1 MHKPSEKR
9 TPAKVPKTLGSAGF
23 SSSSKSKLISSEQK
37 NPAKSSKHKAK
48 LEFNF
53 SSSDDE
59 DFQKFPVKRTLAHT
73 NLPKVLGS
81 ADTYKN
87 IKNQMPDLDRYDEGK
102 SKKNKT
108 VLKSFDLSSS
118 EDEVEPK
125 GNSFHKTNDN
135 NALSNVKTCEA
146 ERKACFKPLQSKHSK
161 AKVSDSFVE
170 KVEVE
175 DTFVSCVGESFVDQ
189 DTVPKGIHYGRDDF
203 RVPTLSQNDIFSV
216 DDTIVQKPVRISPES
231 FSPDMDM
238 TFDQPPCESTRIHR
252 RSSVSYKKL
261 LGSPEDL
268 NSSGTSDDNKHY
280 ETCRPNVSGDLD
292 KEPEDPMS
300 VTTHEVHGNENIDK
314 KSSDETPKT
323 FELKVNGDNSNDKQ
337 YNDLCKELHN
347 LSIHQHNSLDN
358 SQSWKPQKKIRENDA
373 LDNVPEFIGTSNE
386 QSFDEIV
393 EVVDV
398 YTQTELS
405 LPEEDLS
412 PLKHSFSESGLS
424 ENHRKVLRKKSNSSV
439 QSVTES
445 DVESD
450 VSEVEIKD
458 MSVQTDTC
466 LNISEVNINM
476 NTSVNDND
484 QVISDAIISHEKIEI
499 KEDTSDS
506 DVDKQQDL
514 SESESNIVNSA
525 HRIGADSDESDSSD
539 VKINE
544 KGNSESEENA
554 SNISDVESTG
564 ESCSEPDD
572 LSSESEKD
580 CKRKDVKKKPL
591 KLKRK
596 GVQSN
601 ETDKKR
607 TSGGESDSVSDDT
620 KRCQNHL
627 PDVPPPTEVTAQNTW
642 RYVD

>member
-9 TPAKVPKTLGSAGF
+9 TPAKVPKTLGSAGN
-23 SSSSKSKLISSEQK
+23 SKSKLISSEQK
-37 NPAKSSKHKAK
+37 NPAKSSKYKAK
-48 LEFNF
+48 HEFNF

-59 DFQKFPVKRTLAHT
+59 DFQQFPVKRTLAHT

-81 ADTYKN
+81 ADTYEN

-125 GNSFHKTNDN
+125 GNSFHKTNVN
-135 NALSNVKTCEA
+135 NALSNVKTCET
-146 ERKACFKPLQSKHSK
+146 ERKACLTKPLQSNRSK

-170 KVEVE
+170 KVDFE
-175 DTFVSCVGESFVDQ
+175 DTFVSCVGESLVDQ
-189 DTVPKGIHYGRDDF
+189 DTVRKSIHYSRDDF

-292 KEPEDPMS
+292 NEPEDPLS

-314 KSSDETPKT
+314 KSSDEMPKT
-323 FELKVNGDNSNDKQ
+323 IELKVNGNSDNFNDKQ
-337 YNDLCKELHN
+337 NNDLCKELHN

-358 SQSWKPQKKIRENDA
+358 SQSWKSQKKICKNDA
-373 LDNVPEFIGTSNE
+373 LDNDPEFIGTSIE

-405 LPEEDLS
+405 LSEEDLS
-412 PLKHSFSESGLS
+412 PLKHSLSESGLS
-424 ENHRKVLRKKSNSSV
+424 ENHRKVLRKTSNSSV

-450 VSEVEIKD
+450 VSEVEIKH

-476 NTSVNDND
+476 NTSVKEND
-484 QVISDAIISHEKIEI
+484 QVNSDAIISHEKIEI
-499 KEDTSDS
+499 KEETSDS

-514 SESESNIVNSA
+514 SENESIIVNSA
-525 HRIGADSDESDSSD
+525 HRIGADRDKSDSSE

-554 SNISDVESTG
+554 SNITDVESTG

-580 CKRKDVKKKPL
+580 SKRKDVKKKPL

-620 KRCQNHL
+620 ERCQNHL
-627 PDVPPPTEVTAQNTW
+627 PDVPSPTEVTAQNTW